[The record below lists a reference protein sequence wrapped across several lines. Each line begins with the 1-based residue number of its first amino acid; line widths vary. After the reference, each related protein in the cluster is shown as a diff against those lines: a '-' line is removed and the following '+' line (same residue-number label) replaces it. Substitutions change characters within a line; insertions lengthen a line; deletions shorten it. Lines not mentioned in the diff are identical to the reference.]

1 MRLCRRKVLFVAL
14 TLIGCA
20 APPPRVTP
28 APMPAIAP
36 SPTAA
41 PSLVLH
47 LVPGESRASY
57 AVRERWL
64 RDDVTVTVYAATQI
78 VSGTIAL
85 DPLQPATAQL
95 NGVRVNLFAIQSDD
109 AERDQEVRYDYLQA
123 DTFPDA
129 RFVPKA
135 INGLPESYVLGNEL
149 GFVIEGDLT
158 VRDITRPVV
167 FDISARF
174 DGQKLSGVAK
184 GGFKLTDFGITPP
197 SKVGIT
203 VVEDYVVAELKF
215 VAIP

>member
-1 MRLCRRKVLFVAL
+1 M
-14 TLIGCA
+14 
-20 APPPRVTP
+20 P
-28 APMPAIAP
+28 APTPAIAP
-36 SPTAA
+36 SQLPTSTSIAA
-41 PSLVLH
+41 PRVVLH

-95 NGVRVNLFAIQSDD
+95 DAVHVNLFAIQSDD
-109 AERDQEVRYDYLQA
+109 AERDREVRYDYLQA
-123 DTFPDA
+123 DAFPDA
-129 RFVPKA
+129 RFVPTA
-135 INGLPESYVLGNEL
+135 INGLPESYELGNEL

-158 VRDITRPVV
+158 VRDITRPVT
-167 FDISARF
+167 FDVSAHF

-184 GGFKLTDFGITPP
+184 GGFKLSDFGITPP

-215 VAIP
+215 VAVP

>member
-1 MRLCRRKVLFVAL
+1 
-14 TLIGCA
+14 
-20 APPPRVTP
+20 
-28 APMPAIAP
+28 
-36 SPTAA
+36 
-41 PSLVLH
+41 VLH

-85 DPLQPATAQL
+85 DPRQPATAQL
-95 NGVRVNLFAIQSDD
+95 DGVRVNLFAIQSDD
-109 AERDQEVRYDYLQA
+109 AERDNEVRYDYLQA
-123 DTFPDA
+123 DDFPDA
-129 RFVPKA
+129 RFAPRA
-135 INGLPESYVLGNEL
+135 ITGLPESYMLGNEL

-158 VRDITRPVV
+158 VRDITRLVT
-167 FDISARF
+167 FDVSARF

-184 GGFKLTDFGITPP
+184 GGFKLSDFGITPP

-215 VAIP
+215 VAVP